1 MGKIFKSCFR
11 RSSLVK
17 IGIATMVLLIINIL
31 FISLILKAKRGDI
44 GVSSIESTIES
55 TIASGV
61 VMASILVY
69 FVVKIYPYLNK
80 ITIDGEKI
88 YYKKLFGQERV
99 IDIAIENVQIHIDTL
114 YMRWTNQDG
123 YIEVNSGKKKIKI
136 IESYY
141 KNYAALKEAL
151 IALA

>member
-1 MGKIFKSCFR
+1 MEKIFKSCFR

-17 IGIATMVLLIINIL
+17 ISIATMVLLMINIL
-31 FISLILKAKRGDI
+31 FIILILKAKRGDI
-44 GVSSIESTIES
+44 GVSNIESA
-55 TIASGV
+55 IAGGV

-69 FVVKIYPYLNK
+69 YVVKIYPYLNK

-88 YYKKLFGQERV
+88 YYKKILGQERV
-99 IDIAIENVQIHIDTL
+99 IDIAAEDVQIHIDTL

-141 KNYAALKEAL
+141 KNYVVLKETL